1 MQISV
6 DLTEV
11 AAKTMIEALLEAI
24 KAKDEQILELEYDKS
39 GHIWGLAMLSDF
51 LIEKHP
57 ELTSELA
64 GFIANKIEAKDD
76 YEFGVA
82 DQAAANAI
90 AGHIDVIENKEMDI
104 LHKKLHE
111 NQAKNNA
118 IRAREKI
125 MRNR

>member
-6 DLTEV
+6 DLTEK
-11 AAKTMIEALLEAI
+11 AAKTMIEALLERVR
-24 KAKDEQILELEYDKS
+24 AKDEQILELEYDKS

-90 AGHIDVIENKEMDI
+90 AGHIDSVENKEMDI
-104 LHKKLHE
+104 LRKQIHE
-111 NQAKNNA
+111 NQSKNNA
-118 IRAREKI
+118 VRAREKI

>member
-1 MQISV
+1 M
-6 DLTEV
+6 
-11 AAKTMIEALLEAI
+11 
-24 KAKDEQILELEYDKS
+24 
-39 GHIWGLAMLSDF
+39 
-51 LIEKHP
+51 IEKHP

>member
-6 DLTEV
+6 DLTEK
-11 AAKTMIEALLEAI
+11 AAKTMIEALLERVR
-24 KAKDEQILELEYDKS
+24 AKDEQILELEYDKS

-64 GFIANKIEAKDD
+64 GFIANKIEAKDA

-90 AGHIDVIENKEMDI
+90 AGHIDSVENKEMDI
-104 LHKKLHE
+104 LRKQIHE
-111 NQAKNNA
+111 NQSKNNA
-118 IRAREKI
+118 VRAGEKI

>member
-6 DLTEV
+6 DLTEK
-11 AAKTMIEALLEAI
+11 AAKTMIEALLERVR
-24 KAKDEQILELEYDKS
+24 AKDEQILELEYDKS

-64 GFIANKIEAKDD
+64 GFIANKIEAKDA

-90 AGHIDVIENKEMDI
+90 AGHIDSVENKEMDI
-104 LHKKLHE
+104 LRKQIHE
-111 NQAKNNA
+111 NQSKNNA
-118 IRAREKI
+118 VRAREKI